1 VPFCLVL
8 IDLNAGIRDLIEDL
22 EIFHGFSELQRNQ
35 NRDGRR
41 REYQRAERIT
51 KTRIAMLPTTLIFS
65 VLCILRAVLSATL
78 PGQLDLKR
86 NLTSRDVQNTWIELE
101 QVTSDTSG
109 FKRMAYLHKDGSF
122 EIGNISE
129 GEYIL
134 TVNSIDYNLL
144 PFKARVEVTQD
155 DSITAYLIQATSK
168 WEIKGQQIPLPFQII
183 ANPAYPERGYIRE
196 RTPSIF
202 KSGPIATVANNP
214 LYLFA
219 ALLGLLV
226 IGAPYLMEKFDPETA
241 KAMREERQARHSKP
255 TKAAL
260 EATQKL
266 QSIGTESESEAHAE
280 VAATKSSVK
289 KRKN

>member
-1 VPFCLVL
+1 VPFCKGF
-8 IDLNAGIRDLIEDL
+8 IDLNADIRDLMEAL
-22 EIFHGFSELQRNQ
+22 EIFQTLSELQRNQ
-35 NRDGRR
+35 KRDGRR
-41 REYQRAERIT
+41 TEYQWAEQIT
-51 KTRIAMLPTTLIFS
+51 KSRIAMLPTTLIFS
-65 VLCILRAVLSATL
+65 LLGIVRVVLCATL

-101 QVTSDTSG
+101 QMTSDTSG
-109 FKRMAYLHKDGSF
+109 FKRMAYLHKDGFF
-122 EIGNISE
+122 EIGNIPE

-155 DSITAYLIQATSK
+155 DSISAYVIQATSK
-168 WEIKGQQIPLPFQII
+168 WEIKGQQIPLPLQII
-183 ANPAYPERGYIRE
+183 ANPAYPERGYIQE

-241 KAMREERQARHSKP
+241 KAMREERQARRSKP

-266 QSIGTESESEAHAE
+266 QSIGNESISEAQAE